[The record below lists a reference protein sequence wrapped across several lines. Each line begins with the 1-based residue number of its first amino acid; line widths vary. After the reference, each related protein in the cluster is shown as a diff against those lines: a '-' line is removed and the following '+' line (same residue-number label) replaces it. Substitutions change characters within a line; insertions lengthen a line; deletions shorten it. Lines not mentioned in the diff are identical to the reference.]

1 MKVHKMLY
9 MHTVGNDIYYFPIF
23 LAQLGLSHL
32 DWLLDMTKRRFL
44 VSFLT
49 VWSASA
55 LNSYADLHPVKL
67 IVSSM
72 PSSAYISSRTPI

>member
-1 MKVHKMLY
+1 
-9 MHTVGNDIYYFPIF
+9 MHTVGNDIYYFLIF
-23 LAQLGLSHL
+23 LAQLDVSHL
-32 DWLLDMTKRRFL
+32 DWLVDMRKRRFL

-55 LNSYADLHPVKL
+55 LNSYIDLHPVRL

-72 PSSAYISSRTPI
+72 PSSASISLRTPI